1 MSNHTKKQS
10 FVINSSSKTKK
21 ASKLASIDS
30 DIIKGDGSFIPSY
43 KIVNSPSSGSL
54 VVYLGKGQTVLDK
67 DGNMNYCDGS
77 IKINVNLKKGV
88 MGIFKL
94 ITGGD
99 AFENFYQGTTDEP
112 SPICFASDLPGD
124 VIGIKINSDDK
135 YVFNASSLLCSTVNV
150 GFGSMVRLKNIFG
163 GGSVILKTAS
173 LKEGNA
179 GMVWLKTDG
188 GFEKLIVESGRTMR
202 LDNNL
207 FCAAKAEYKYELIK
221 LGGFKSALLSGE
233 GMVMKFT
240 GPCELYVHSRN
251 NAKFL
256 QMIKSMTN
264 KTKLNLNPF

>member
-21 ASKLASIDS
+21 ASKRASIDS
-30 DIIKGDGSFIPSY
+30 DVVEGDGSFIPSY

-188 GFEKLIVESGRTMR
+188 GFEKLIVEFGRTMR

-256 QMIKSMTN
+256 QMIKSMT
-264 KTKLNLNPF
+264 K

>member
-21 ASKLASIDS
+21 ASKHASVDS
-30 DIIKGDGSFIPSY
+30 DIVEGDGSFIPSY

-77 IKINVNLKKGV
+77 IKLNVNLKKGV
-88 MGIFKL
+88 MGVFKL

-112 SPICFASDLPGD
+112 SPICFASDFPGD

-135 YVFNASSLLCSTVNV
+135 YAFNSSSLLCSTVNV
-150 GFGSMVRLKNIFG
+150 GFGKLVRLKNIFG
-163 GGSVILKTAS
+163 GGGVILKTAS
-173 LKEGNA
+173 LKEGTA
-179 GMVWLKTDG
+179 GMLWLKTDG
-188 GFEKLIVESGRTMR
+188 GFEKLIVESGKTMR

-207 FCAAKAEYKYELIK
+207 FCAAKAEYKYELTK
-221 LGGFKSALLSGE
+221 LGGYKSALLSGE
-233 GMVMKFT
+233 GMVMEFK
-240 GPCELYVHSRN
+240 GPCEIYVHSRN
-251 NAKFL
+251 SEKF
-256 QMIKSMTN
+256 IKMLKSKMGS
-264 KTKLNLNPF
+264 TKISLS